1 MIYFNRI
8 GGGGGANRGNGRTF
22 HRYASRFGALDLPTP
37 VDLPRMRQDFAFQMQ
52 RLPEQRRQL
61 IFRIRRQIAEGSYD
75 DSRKLA
81 LAFDRMLDRVIADE
95 YSASDN

>member
-8 GGGGGANRGNGRTF
+8 GGGGANRGNGPLF
-22 HRYASRFGALDLPTP
+22 HRHASRFGTFHLPTP

-52 RLPEQRRQL
+52 QLPETRRQL

-75 DSRKLA
+75 DSRKFEI
-81 LAFDRMLDRVIADE
+81 AFDRMLDRVIAEE
-95 YSASDN
+95 YGAGDN